1 MSRQAAASDDAAGE
15 ERPLL
20 SRQAAASTDDAAEEE
35 RRRIA
40 GILLQARVEDP
51 NPIIRLLMESHI
63 TAADL
68 TSVDDVRAE
77 AMLQKAGVVIG
88 DCHKI
93 MRILRGFHH
102 GQIQS
107 PRTSAAAGI
116 SALCDSLCCCCIAM
130 PKCLCSACSRS
141 ASGSAAAVS
150 PARPTIKYM
159 LIVYS
164 TTVLIVALAALSFF
178 LPAVLFQVRS
188 NHLRIGGRKV
198 EPAQANF
205 VMPHVGRSLYGG
217 GASGGDARGWGS
229 AAARSARHGEVMM
242 VTANQPLPC
251 TTRRGDWIMELALRN
266 KLMYATLHDY
276 KTWWSTELVSAWDL
290 EAAWNKIPLLYIL
303 MHSESPVTQGIEWL
317 LWMDDDAI
325 FTDMNFTFP
334 FDDYDAQG
342 INLVIW
348 GDPQRVFRANDIQ
361 GLNTGVFLLRKCEW
375 SRQLMAEV
383 AALATP
389 SIRRQIGN
397 KGRIAEQG
405 ALTWVLHSQSAKWK
419 DRVQLER
426 NFTMNGNWMDYA
438 GKWVKGQKTLV
449 APVWGNDK
457 IPFVV
462 QYAGCQ
468 MCRGHSE
475 NGSWHDQGVRKCH
488 SAFLEAYTFGDDQV
502 LSSIGLRHLSME
514 THLVRANE
522 GTELYQRHLR
532 MTRCLPRFLVIGT
545 QKGGTSSFHWLLKEG
560 WHQGVQV
567 NNGEKEIH
575 YFSWDDNFRKGPLE
589 YQKRFDGSGERL
601 GECTG
606 ERVRGEVS
614 ATYLDYPKAAERAA
628 QLLPGAKIV
637 MLLREPVSRLV
648 SSFNMKWQVEICG
661 KLTWTRSDCYNGIT
675 SVRLINENSVASKQ
689 RLAALAV
696 WNKCNVEKKRLDTE
710 CLRNDFVAKLTE
722 RIDAEVARLDGC
734 ARSNH
739 DDIASCL
746 GLTALEQAHLYAE
759 MEDRNF
765 IWRSMYVDHVQRWL
779 KVYPPEAMLI
789 VPSEALKEAESFK
802 KVMGH
807 FAGLLGLPR
816 AGPQVNNELID
827 KASPAS
833 ADGKVHENG
842 RSYVGEAPADL
853 TIRLNKIFCPKNQ
866 ELAQLLLDKKMIGKV
881 DEFPWLA
888 TALKRDVC

>member
-1 MSRQAAASDDAAGE
+1 
-15 ERPLL
+15 
-20 SRQAAASTDDAAEEE
+20 
-35 RRRIA
+35 
-40 GILLQARVEDP
+40 
-51 NPIIRLLMESHI
+51 
-63 TAADL
+63 
-68 TSVDDVRAE
+68 
-77 AMLQKAGVVIG
+77 
-88 DCHKI
+88 
-93 MRILRGFHH
+93 
-102 GQIQS
+102 
-107 PRTSAAAGI
+107 
-116 SALCDSLCCCCIAM
+116 
-130 PKCLCSACSRS
+130 
-141 ASGSAAAVS
+141 
-150 PARPTIKYM
+150 
-159 LIVYS
+159 
-164 TTVLIVALAALSFF
+164 
-178 LPAVLFQVRS
+178 
-188 NHLRIGGRKV
+188 
-198 EPAQANF
+198 
-205 VMPHVGRSLYGG
+205 
-217 GASGGDARGWGS
+217 
-229 AAARSARHGEVMM
+229 
-242 VTANQPLPC
+242 
-251 TTRRGDWIMELALRN
+251 
-266 KLMYATLHDY
+266 
-276 KTWWSTELVSAWDL
+276 
-290 EAAWNKIPLLYIL
+290 
-303 MHSESPVTQGIEWL
+303 MHPESPVTNGIEWL

-348 GDPQRVFRANDIQ
+348 GDPQRVFRGNDIQ

-389 SIRRQIGN
+389 SIRRQVGN

-419 DRVQLER
+419 DKVQLER

-438 GKWVKGQKTLV
+438 GKWVKGRKTLN
-449 APVWGNDK
+449 APVWGNDQV
-457 IPFVV
+457 PFVV

-488 SAFLEAYTFGDDQV
+488 TAFLEAYTFGDDQV
-502 LSSIGLRHLSME
+502 LHTLGLRHLSME
-514 THLVRANE
+514 THLVRANA
-522 GTELYQRHLR
+522 GSELYQRHQR
-532 MTRCLPRFLVIGT
+532 MTRCLPQFLVIGT

-589 YQKRFDGSGERL
+589 YQKRFDGSGDRL

-606 ERVRGEVS
+606 DKVRGEVS

-675 SVRLINENSVASKQ
+675 SMRTVNENTVAAKQ

-696 WNKCNVEKKRLDTE
+696 WNRCNVDKKRLDPS
-710 CLRNDFVAKLTE
+710 CLRDDFVAKLTE
-722 RIDAEVARLDGC
+722 KVDIEVARLDSC
-734 ARSNH
+734 AKSNH
-739 DDIASCL
+739 DDIVACL
-746 GLTALEQAHLYAE
+746 GLSGLEQARLYSE
-759 MEDRNF
+759 MEDKNY
-765 IWRSMYVDHVQRWL
+765 IWRSMYVDHLQRWL

-789 VPSEALKEAESFK
+789 VPSEALKEGDSFK
-802 KVMGH
+802 KTMER
-807 FAGLLGLPR
+807 FAALVGLPR
-816 AGPQVNNELID
+816 VGPQVDNRLIY

-842 RSYVGEAPADL
+842 RSYVAEAPPEL
-853 TIRLNKIFCPKNQ
+853 TTRLNKVFCPKNQ
-866 ELAQLLLDKKMIGKV
+866 ELAQLLLDKKLIQTV
-881 DEFPWLA
+881 NEFPWLA